1 MLKALRNKKTAKKI
15 WITLAIIIVPA
26 FVLWGSGSLMR
37 NKENYSYVGKIFGKK
52 IPLQE
57 FKDTLEA
64 VRNELTMRFGDNLSE
79 AKKNIDLEY
88 EAWKR
93 LILLHEA
100 KRRKITVSDSEVVE
114 LIESYPFFQR
124 NGKFDQKLYSEIL
137 KYELHTQDRIFE
149 EQTRSTLM
157 LSKLYKQ
164 ITENISV
171 NETEIKEEY
180 RRLNEEISVSYITA
194 VPSDFAKG
202 LLPAGNELKEYF
214 AKNSLQ
220 FKQPLSFN
228 MDYISTDN
236 EEKIKQA
243 AGRLNKRADFSKI
256 AKSAGLDIKETG
268 LFSQTDPIP
277 GIGWSPEI
285 LYLISKLKIGQY
297 TPVIPADKNY
307 YILRLKEIK
316 EAYIPDFEK
325 IKDKVEIAL
334 IKEES
339 EKMAKTKIGEC
350 LQKLKEVSGTA
361 ASQID
366 FDKIAKDNGL
376 KSGSTARFKF
386 GSYIEGVGA
395 SDILWTAADELKN
408 ADFSGIIGMPSG
420 FYIIRLKERVS
431 VDEGKFAS
439 EKENFRLFLLMQK
452 RQETFAKFLED
463 LKRRAQ

>member
-37 NKENYSYVGKIFGKK
+37 NKEDYSYVGKIFGKK

-64 VRNELTMRFGDNLSE
+64 VRNELIMQFGDNLSE

-100 KRRKITVSDSEVVE
+100 KRRKITVSDREVVE

-124 NGKFDQKLYSEIL
+124 NGKFNQKLYSEIL
-137 KYELHTQDRIFE
+137 KYELHTQERIFE

-164 ITENISV
+164 VTGNISV
-171 NETEIKEEY
+171 NEAEIKEEY
-180 RRLNEEISVSYITA
+180 RKLNEEISVSYITA
-194 VPSDFAKG
+194 VPSDFAKDIK
-202 LLPAGNELKEYF
+202 PAGNELKEYF

-220 FKQPLSFN
+220 FKQPHSFN

-236 EEKIKQA
+236 EEKIKEV

-268 LFSQTDPIP
+268 LFSRTDPIP

-285 LYLISKLKIGQY
+285 LSLISKLKIGQY
-297 TPVIPADKNY
+297 TPVIPSDKNY

-325 IKDKVEIAL
+325 IKDKVGLAL

-339 EKMAKTKIGEC
+339 EKRAKTKIGEY
-350 LQKLKEVSGTA
+350 LQKLKGISGTA
-361 ASQID
+361 ASQAD
-366 FDKIAKDNGL
+366 FDKIAKDYGL

-386 GSYIEGVGA
+386 GSYIEGIGA

-439 EKENFRLFLLMQK
+439 EKEDFRLFLLMQK

-463 LKRRAQ
+463 LKRKAQ